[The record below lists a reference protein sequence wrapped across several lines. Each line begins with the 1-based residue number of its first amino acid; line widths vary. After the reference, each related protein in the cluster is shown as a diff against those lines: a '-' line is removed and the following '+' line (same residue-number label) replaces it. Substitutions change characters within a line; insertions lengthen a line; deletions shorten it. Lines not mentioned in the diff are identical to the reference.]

1 MQPTASSG
9 GVNATPNNSQ
19 LAVLLSWVSY
29 LTNPVTEISEYI
41 DNWEIVWNGQETEDG
56 NYAFVA
62 RQTNGNFYALGVRGS
77 LPVNQVFQ
85 NWYTFANWV
94 IEDMDVVTTVAWPY
108 ATTANPR
115 IANGT
120 NTAFTNLIDM
130 QDTLGSGLS
139 VTQYLINNVFN
150 ADIPLLITGHSLG
163 GNMANVYASY
173 FVSQI
178 ANPTYAQNNLSL
190 YTFAAPAA
198 GNSDYA
204 TDLDAKLPN
213 AWHYHNDNDIV
224 PAYPVFSL
232 VGLVSLLYIPTPAAS
247 QITTVIE
254 GVTVSL
260 REAFLTQAGAFLY
273 IGYTQQANNYIIFSN
288 PLDPTY
294 NQNTVEDFFQQAAA
308 QHSLL
313 NYVKYLGVN
322 NLAPTAAATL

>member
-1 MQPTASSG
+1 MQPIASNDGINTVS
-9 GVNATPNNSQ
+9 TNSK
-19 LAVLLSWVSY
+19 LAVILSYVSY
-29 LTNPVTEISEYI
+29 LNKPAHDISKYL
-41 DNWEIVWNGQETEDG
+41 DNWEVVWSGQETEDG

-62 RQTNGNFYALGVRGS
+62 KQTNGNFYAVGIRGS
-77 LPVNQVFQ
+77 LPVADVFK

-94 IEDMDVVTTVAWPY
+94 IEDFDVITTVAWPY
-108 ATTANPR
+108 ATTPNPR
-115 IANGT
+115 IANGS
-120 NTAFTNLIDM
+120 NTAFNNLINM
-130 QDTLGSGLS
+130 QDELGSGLS
-139 VTQYLINNVFN
+139 ITEYLIRNVYN
-150 ADIPLLITGHSLG
+150 AGIPLLITGHSLG

-178 ANPTYAQNNLSL
+178 ANSTYAQNQLSL

-213 AWHYHNDNDIV
+213 AWHYHNDLDIV

-232 VGLVSLLYIPTPAAS
+232 VALVGFLYIPSPAAS

-260 REAFLTQAGAFLY
+260 KEAFLTQAGAFLY
-273 IGYTQQANNYIIFSN
+273 MGYTQQTNNYIIFSH

-294 NQNTVEDFFQQAAA
+294 EQNTVEDFFYQAGS
-308 QHSLL
+308 QHALL
-313 NYVKYLGVN
+313 NYMAYLGVN
-322 NLAPTAAATL
+322 NVVPDTAAVI